1 MIRLDTATKVIR
13 LYLDNPVATNELD
26 WNASWDDLKPSITR
40 AFTPMAVNGASN
52 GTTPVVM
59 VTAPSALHYN
69 NVKYISVHNNDT
81 VQRGITIELFDG
93 VNSRILITASLQTAD
108 TLIYNDG
115 AGWVLMSENGSI
127 RIVTTGT
134 Q

>member
-1 MIRLDTATKVIR
+1 MVSAIQAQYLEGHFHFNRGSLDFQDFQVIMVRLDTATKVIR

-40 AFTPMAVNGASN
+40 AFTPMALNGASN

-93 VNSRILITASLQTAD
+93 VNSR
-108 TLIYNDG
+108 
-115 AGWVLMSENGSI
+115 
-127 RIVTTGT
+127 
-134 Q
+134 